1 MRKIMHSCM
10 LIAFIAIMLI
20 PSRKAFASSDVF
32 LSRISSNRT
41 LKRTNDSSPYLKKDS
56 ATILV
61 DASDI
66 LTVYKVPSDSKI
78 SYKSSDESVLTVK
91 AGDEDN
97 TCEYTGIATGTA
109 TITVKISEPLFLF
122 VSNTTTLK
130 YTVDVTPKAVSVS
143 FKTKKVKLDTGESKL
158 LRYTIRPSISA
169 EVPIFESSDKNIVT
183 VSAKGKVSAISKGTA
198 YITARISNGNSD
210 KIKIV
215 VSDPTPKTDSSLKTG
230 R

>member
-32 LSRISSNRT
+32 LSRISSNRII
-41 LKRTNDSSPYLKKDS
+41 RRADDSSPYLKKDGTS
-56 ATILV
+56 ILI
-61 DASDI
+61 DTSDI
-66 LTVYKVPSDSKI
+66 FTVYNVPSDSKI

-91 AGDEDN
+91 AGEEVN

-109 TITVKISEPLFLF
+109 TITVKISEPVFLF

-130 YTVDVTPKAVSVS
+130 FTVDVTPKAVSVS
-143 FKTKKVKLDTGESKL
+143 FKTKKVKMEVGESRH

-169 EVPIFESSDKNIVT
+169 EVPVFESSDKNIVT
-183 VSAKGKVSAISKGTA
+183 VSSKGKVSAIAKGTA

-210 KIKIV
+210 KIKVIV
-215 VSDPTPKTDSSLKTG
+215 SEQTAKIEAPLKNG

>member
-1 MRKIMHSCM
+1 MRKIMHGCM

-20 PSRKAFASSDVF
+20 PSSKAFASSDVF
-32 LSRISSNRT
+32 LSRVSSSRT
-41 LKRTNDSSPYLKKDS
+41 VKRADDSGPYLKKDS
-56 ATILV
+56 TSILV
-61 DASDI
+61 DTSDI
-66 LTVYKVPSDSKI
+66 FTVYNTPSDSKI
-78 SYKSSDESVLTVK
+78 SYKSSDESILTVK
-91 AGDEDN
+91 AGEEDN

-130 YTVDVTPKAVSVS
+130 FTVDVTPKAVSVS
-143 FKTKKVKLDTGESKL
+143 FKTKKVKLEEGESRQ

-210 KIKIV
+210 KIKII
-215 VSDPTPKTDSSLKTG
+215 VSEQTPKIESSLKNG